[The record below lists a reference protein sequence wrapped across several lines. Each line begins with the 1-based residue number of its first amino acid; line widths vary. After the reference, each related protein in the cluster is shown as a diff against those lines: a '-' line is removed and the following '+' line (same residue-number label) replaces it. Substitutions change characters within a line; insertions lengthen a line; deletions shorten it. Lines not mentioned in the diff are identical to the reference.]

1 MKCASNVLMIEPV
14 AFGFNEETAKNNYFQ
29 QNDETPEAKIQAQAL
44 AEFRGMV
51 ELLRANGINVMV
63 EKDTL
68 EPHTPDSIFPNNWV
82 SFHSCGKVVLYPM
95 FAENRRAE
103 RRPEILE
110 RLSREGFEVKTK
122 LNLTG
127 YERAAKPEFL
137 EGTGSIVLD
146 RDSRAAY
153 ACLSPRTSKNL
164 FEIFCRELDYQPIVF
179 KAFHNVDGMQMPIY
193 HTNVMMCVA
202 DRYVIVCLSAINDR
216 AERAMVEQSIIES
229 GKELIKITESQM
241 HSFAGNMLQL
251 CNADGEKFLVMSE
264 AARSSLE
271 PEQIA
276 QIESY
281 NKILSPAIPT
291 IERYGGGSARCMI
304 AEVFLRRK

>member
-44 AEFRGMV
+44 AEFNGMV
-51 ELLRANGINVMV
+51 EQLRSNGVNVMV

-68 EPHTPDSIFPNNWV
+68 EPHTPDSIFPNNWI

-103 RRPEILE
+103 RRPDILE
-110 RLSREGFEVKTK
+110 RLSREGFEIKAK

-127 YERAAKPEFL
+127 YEKISKPEFL
-137 EGTGSIVLD
+137 EGTGSMVFD
-146 RDSRAAY
+146 RDSRVAY

-202 DRYVIVCLSAINDR
+202 DRYVIVCLSAIDDR
-216 AERAMVEQSIIES
+216 AERAMVEKSIIES

-251 CNADGEKFLVMSE
+251 SNADGEKFLVMSE
-264 AARSSLE
+264 TARNSLE

-281 NKILSPAIPT
+281 NKIISPAIPT

-304 AEVFLRRK
+304 AEVFLSKK